1 MELTRSSS
9 VKFKL
14 VYLSQPR
21 FEKYIKLGGIWI
33 AMCKAQFLVEFL

>member
-9 VKFKL
+9 VKL

-21 FEKYIKLGGIWI
+21 FEKYIKLGGS
-33 AMCKAQFLVEFL
+33 ASGLLCVKLKF